1 MALARERLGILE
13 LATMLGNVAEAC
25 RRCGIDR
32 TSFYAWRRRFR
43 EQGLIGLQDR
53 SPIPRNHP
61 QKTPRQT
68 ARRVAALALQH
79 PAYGCN
85 RLQYLLHS
93 EGMRLSAVT
102 VQKLLKERGLGCRR
116 QRWLTL
122 EALATER
129 SLRLTVEQSA
139 FVEAN
144 NPSFRERHSETQA
157 PGEVLCANILP
168 VSRLRNEGKIFLC
181 FVVDIYC
188 AYAFAALKVGWHE
201 QALTEL
207 MQNVVVPFYG
217 VHELVVREVIA
228 SAALQCGDYA
238 PTFATAEIK
247 YHTTRLPLGHLHGFA
262 ERFGRIVSGEF
273 FCGRRAAVD
282 RLGMDCMQTELRLWL
297 EKYNAKRCL
306 DGYRNYGTPPA
317 EMMDRWLAVRVPPPP
332 EQPTMLGDLSNGFQN
347 RFRGC

>member
-1 MALARERLGILE
+1 MTLARQRLGILE
-13 LATMLGNVAEAC
+13 LATTLGNVAEVC
-25 RRCGIDR
+25 RRYGIDR

-53 SPIPRNHP
+53 SPIHRNHP
-61 QKTPRQT
+61 QKTPRHT

-85 RLQYLLHS
+85 RLQVLLHS

-102 VQKLLKERGLGCRR
+102 VQKLLRARGLGCRR

-122 EALATER
+122 EALATKR
-129 SLRLTVEQSA
+129 SLRLTAEQSA
-139 FVEAN
+139 FVEAS

-181 FVVDIYC
+181 FAVDIYC

-201 QALTEL
+201 QALAEL
-207 MQNVVVPFYG
+207 MQNFVVPFYG
-217 VHELVVREVIA
+217 VRELVVREVIA

-238 PTFATAEIK
+238 PTFATAEK
-247 YHTTRLPLGHLHGFA
+247 YHASGLRPGRAHGFA

-273 FCGRRAAVD
+273 FCSRRVASD
-282 RLGMDCMQTELRLWL
+282 RLDMDGMQTELRLWL
-297 EKYNAKRCL
+297 EKYNAKRSL

-317 EMMDRWLAVRVPPPP
+317 EMMDRWLAVRG
-332 EQPTMLGDLSNGFQN
+332 PTTN
-347 RFRGC
+347 